1 MTHTLTPTADLAT
14 DIDDVARLLTPDGE
28 RITDPELDRW
38 VVDVDATT
46 LRGLYRDMVL
56 LRRIET
62 EGPHPVESLRAVDGD
77 RSA

>member
-62 EGPHPVESLRAVDGD
+62 EGPHPVDLGLRRSLD
-77 RSA
+77 RHH